1 MIIGVPKEI
10 KKDEFRVGITPSGV
24 LEYTKAGHSVLIE
37 QGAGL
42 GSGFDDTAYR
52 DAGAII
58 LENADEVYAG
68 AEMILKVKEP
78 IEAEYN
84 RLKENQI
91 LFTYLHLAA
100 DKKLTEI
107 LCAKKIIAFAY
118 ETLRIGRRLPLLEPM
133 SEIAG
138 RMATLFG
145 AVHL

>member
-24 LEYTKAGHSVLIE
+24 LEYIKAGHSVLIE

-107 LCAKKIIAFAY
+107 LCAKKIIAF
-118 ETLRIGRRLPLLEPM
+118 
-133 SEIAG
+133 
-138 RMATLFG
+138 
-145 AVHL
+145 